1 MTAYAYI
8 VYIYIYVQVIYT
20 IYVEI
25 SDKKQQQQRQVEV
38 TRRTFLWFYAFS
50 SRGWKVI
57 VHSIKIVGVS
67 HFVITTLLTILITL
81 GISAGQI
88 FPPYSASSGVKFGF
102 GWAGQ
107 ISVKIR
113 WGSHP
118 PHP

>member
-20 IYVEI
+20 SYVEI
-25 SDKKQQQQRQVEV
+25 SDTKQQQRQVEV

-57 VHSIKIVGVS
+57 VHSIKIVGLS
-67 HFVITTLLTILITL
+67 HFVITTLLTILITI

-88 FPPYSASSGVKFGF
+88 FPPQTTTCGLH
-102 GWAGQ
+102 
-107 ISVKIR
+107 KI
-113 WGSHP
+113 
-118 PHP
+118 